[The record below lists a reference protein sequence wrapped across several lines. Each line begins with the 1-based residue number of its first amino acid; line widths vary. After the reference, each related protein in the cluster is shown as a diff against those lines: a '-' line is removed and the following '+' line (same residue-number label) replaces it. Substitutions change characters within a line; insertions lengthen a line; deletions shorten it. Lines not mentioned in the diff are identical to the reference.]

1 MWCLCNF
8 VDLPVKRV
16 LPSTPRKAVAIIKE
30 LINTMSPLS
39 KSAII
44 RPRRLDNHGN
54 TLSDELKELVRLFY
68 QDDINTRVMPGKKD
82 VLTVRNVD
90 KSKVKMRKRLV
101 LDDISNLHLKFNAE
115 YPNHLIGKSKFFDL
129 RPLWVIPIR
138 DQSQEVCK
146 CIYHENIN
154 LLCTLLR
161 NFARS
166 MKLDL
171 DYKILANSDN
181 IWEATVCDKYN
192 CDCVWRKCDKC
203 GCHVVTN
210 LFSLH
215 QYEATTINVNQWES
229 TIIEKEKGS
238 FRVVKKAT
246 KEVPISTA
254 LEMLTEQL
262 QTFSVHNYTNI
273 VQLHNFKFAKQHLK
287 EGEIIISEDFSENYS
302 INQQNEIMSAHW
314 SQEEL
319 SLFCATAHFVRDGE
333 KQFQHYV
340 LCSNDLGHDK
350 DSVYFYNKFIINDL
364 KAKKLQVSKVHYWSD
379 GPSSQFKN
387 QFNFTNLKF
396 HEKDYQC
403 MADWSF
409 FATSHGKGE
418 NDGLGGDVKNAVWR
432 QTMQLKVVVNN
443 LFDFVN
449 VAQKT
454 FPHFNIVAFLSAE
467 VWKDSEFLQNRYS
480 EHSEHYP
487 GHRNSTSLASKM
499 EKWLVTSHLLV
510 AVVMELQQQ

>member
-1 MWCLCNF
+1 
-8 VDLPVKRV
+8 
-16 LPSTPRKAVAIIKE
+16 
-30 LINTMSPLS
+30 
-39 KSAII
+39 
-44 RPRRLDNHGN
+44 
-54 TLSDELKELVRLFY
+54 
-68 QDDINTRVMPGKKD
+68 MPGKKD
-82 VLTVRNVD
+82 VLTGRNVD
-90 KSKVKMRKRLV
+90 KSKVKMRKRLL

-171 DYKILANSDN
+171 DYKILA
-181 IWEATVCDKYN
+181 
-192 CDCVWRKCDKC
+192 
-203 GCHVVTN
+203 
-210 LFSLH
+210 
-215 QYEATTINVNQWES
+215 
-229 TIIEKEKGS
+229 
-238 FRVVKKAT
+238 
-246 KEVPISTA
+246 
-254 LEMLTEQL
+254 
-262 QTFSVHNYTNI
+262 
-273 VQLHNFKFAKQHLK
+273 
-287 EGEIIISEDFSENYS
+287 
-302 INQQNEIMSAHW
+302 
-314 SQEEL
+314 
-319 SLFCATAHFVRDGE
+319 
-333 KQFQHYV
+333 
-340 LCSNDLGHDK
+340 
-350 DSVYFYNKFIINDL
+350 
-364 KAKKLQVSKVHYWSD
+364 SKVHYWSD

-443 LFDFVN
+443 LFDFVD

-454 FPHFNIVAFLSAE
+454 FPHFKIVAFLSAE
-467 VWKDSEFLQNRYS
+467 VRKDSEFLQNRYS
-480 EHSEHYP
+480 ERSRTLPGTQKFHFISIKDGKVVGNFTSPSCSCHGTTTTIKETDSNHQPSITPVVGKFYNVKYTFQCEKGGNTTQVLPAMCNKKDLEEHLFTFLK
-487 GHRNSTSLASKM
+487 RVSSLKDTYCYKLD
-499 EKWLVTSHLLV
+499 EQ
-510 AVVMELQQQ
+510 EQG